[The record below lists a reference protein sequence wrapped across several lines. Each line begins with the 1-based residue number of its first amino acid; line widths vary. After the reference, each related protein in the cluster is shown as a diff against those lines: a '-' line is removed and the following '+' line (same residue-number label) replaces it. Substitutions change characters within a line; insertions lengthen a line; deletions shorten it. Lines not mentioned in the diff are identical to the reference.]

1 MFVVVLKVDGLL
13 VYTVHDG
20 HLMRMMCARVT
31 YVTCSWVAWA
41 HVCPY
46 HTCAIL
52 VGVMYI
58 AWLICG
64 GMCGSRRVCLCVCRM
79 CVVGVAVG
87 LAGGRGRCAFGFG
100 LALLVGAWI
109 CICMAGDGA
118 RSL

>member
-1 MFVVVLKVDGLL
+1 M
-13 VYTVHDG
+13 HDV
-20 HLMRMMCARVT
+20 RVC
-31 YVTCSWVAWA
+31 VC
-41 HVCPY
+41 HVCHVRVGGVGSCVCLY
-46 HTCAIL
+46 HTCSIL
-52 VGVMYI
+52 AGVMCI

-64 GMCGSRRVCLCVCRM
+64 GIDRTSLYLCVSYVCV

-118 RSL
+118 RSR